1 MTTEINAQEKE
12 RLHESV
18 VQWKSQ
24 DKKLESQVR
33 SRAGKKVEL
42 EEERQTVEDKIR
54 DINARVEYRKNLQQ
68 RMEIAKKQLFT
79 LEREKKDLVFLKQ
92 NSQAAIL
99 VRCYSI
105 ISSFIKFA
113 QIYSRFHSF

>member
-18 VQWKSQ
+18 VQWRSQ
-24 DKKLESQVR
+24 EKKLEGQVR
-33 SRAGKKVEL
+33 IRASKKLEL

-68 RMEIAKKQLFT
+68 RMEIAKKQLST
-79 LEREKKDLVFLKQ
+79 LEREKKDLKVIQL
-92 NSQAAIL
+92 NTRNTIL
-99 VRCYSI
+99 VIHYLI
-105 ISSFIKFA
+105 V
-113 QIYSRFHSF
+113 